1 MNDDKNKSTSG
12 LPETQTPRFP
22 IPPPPMMA
30 AAARHSSTNQT
41 QPRQNDPRHDFYGS
55 QFQHQ
60 QPQQQSQRAIYPS
73 AQGAVSAADS
83 FKTSPGMTPPG
94 LNNEIQP
101 TIQQSGHLPSPAV
114 ATATRPSNF
123 TAAAQSDATSAAI
136 DISNQQSCGRNG
148 FSALSSNSSSSI
160 NNDAQQQQPE
170 YNASPY
176 PQYPSAY
183 SNPPG
188 YLTNPSQTETLKAR
202 NVGVASSTSAISAS
216 GQGYILNSSNNGAN
230 NNVGISSQSQAK
242 PKYVTSSMRNNIH
255 NNNNN
260 GSIALLLLPPL
271 ILLLLYE
278 MPSSLPLLLF
288 LFIGL
293 LVYALDLANVGSV
306 EGDGKGFYTLGAV
319 WFGWVLLS
327 MVVAYVMIVL
337 GDGDGMIVLGPY
349 GEEHGFGWMAL
360 WLALAKAFVSV
371 MLLFCVAL
379 WVVLQFKWLPI
390 QLPTLTQAFERI
402 LHFTLPPISAATVA
416 YGTAASSLS
425 SSYISLGLDTASL
438 IFPHV
443 FAFHLALGILLLGT
457 APSMLANAGHLAE
470 HANFDSWASN
480 KKKDD
485 DKTTKPDQASKPSCA
500 INSRE
505 GKALSIM
512 LVFAPPFVHLV
523 TFRQRIAYAYASWDD
538 LFDFVLIATV
548 PYILHYLL
556 ASNGILDERWR
567 RSLMWLLKSGT
578 SPIEG
583 GRTLRGAV
591 IPMAISLFSCI
602 AFQQRYLIPLC
613 ARASYIV
620 NGHEGIISP
629 MLASTFLTLGTVFGY
644 ASVWFF
650 GRKSPSG
657 EYLLGEYHEDAFQ
670 VILGASAVFFGMSC
684 SPPWTFLPVPMLAAE
699 SLALWVITKQLRY
712 AFLMVFVLFTVGTII
727 IAYRLTFL
735 SEYVE
740 IFPGKNIV
748 LKSFAHVAL
757 LASLWLIFLVGL
769 VHRTPGGYATQ
780 FMKNWDVTGVFFAM
794 YGIVL
799 VVMEFAL
806 LREPM
811 PLYSRDS
818 FEVGRVAVYSPATS
832 YFTGFLIIL
841 IASHMKRQKLMKV
854 GSFITSVSIAVG
866 KTVTVLIES
875 SILDGDDSLQI
886 LFLRWIVASALLFTI
901 SAPYAV
907 LKPHHMKM
915 TIHAKRNL
923 GPSGKPGR
931 YLPNDISLTVLVYSA
946 VVLPLII
953 LVSVPLVIE
962 PFVGILSGHNKSA
975 YYATSPSFSEVIGYS
990 SSLWGV
996 AVLSMTN
1003 HFLPDGGADLL
1014 RRVSALIFLLGIF
1027 ISFSSPAIPG
1037 TSVSTDDSSLLFQ
1050 SVSSLEVESSNNSG
1064 GWGLISAFLAILL
1077 AMTGPL
1083 ELREV
1088 RDASGRKDSRQLLRL
1103 MIFGVMFGC
1112 GLSWFF
1118 TMQSMSKDIFI
1129 PIFVTSFSCMAMSF
1143 LGTVATVMGYFL
1155 ETKDFLEAEQIANVW
1170 AGVGFP
1176 VFFVISSVS
1185 LSAHAHPFGIGG
1197 WASTYLSVCGLCAG
1211 AFTVMVR
1218 LRDDK
1223 NSITRGYGNAS
1234 CIISWLCA
1242 ITVVYGRYGVA
1253 GVGVV
1258 GVTSVA
1264 GIPMSILGTILCSPI
1279 LLLLEGE
1286 HFESSR
1292 KNYQIASI
1300 QSKKKEAQFGLI
1312 LRSLTRSNRFAPL
1325 LAGTIGVF
1333 VTASFYAIF
1342 LRGCGVSR
1350 LSFLFG
1356 AGDVIKS
1363 QADVFSHV
1371 YGKFRTT
1378 RAGSLDDVATMA
1390 KKSIVHTRTM
1400 IAAARLSGSGLWTA
1414 KSFSGPLMNII
1425 GLLGI
1430 LPGLQYIVKHSW
1442 SGSCPPSRKVMI
1454 SLPLNVLAI
1463 IIGRGIPSLVAAAVI
1478 GLFGGIMQL
1487 SISQSHDMI

>member
-1 MNDDKNKSTSG
+1 M
-12 LPETQTPRFP
+12 
-22 IPPPPMMA
+22 
-30 AAARHSSTNQT
+30 
-41 QPRQNDPRHDFYGS
+41 
-55 QFQHQ
+55 
-60 QPQQQSQRAIYPS
+60 
-73 AQGAVSAADS
+73 
-83 FKTSPGMTPPG
+83 
-94 LNNEIQP
+94 
-101 TIQQSGHLPSPAV
+101 
-114 ATATRPSNF
+114 
-123 TAAAQSDATSAAI
+123 
-136 DISNQQSCGRNG
+136 
-148 FSALSSNSSSSI
+148 
-160 NNDAQQQQPE
+160 
-170 YNASPY
+170 
-176 PQYPSAY
+176 
-183 SNPPG
+183 
-188 YLTNPSQTETLKAR
+188 
-202 NVGVASSTSAISAS
+202 
-216 GQGYILNSSNNGAN
+216 
-230 NNVGISSQSQAK
+230 
-242 PKYVTSSMRNNIH
+242 
-255 NNNNN
+255 
-260 GSIALLLLPPL
+260 
-271 ILLLLYE
+271 
-278 MPSSLPLLLF
+278 
-288 LFIGL
+288 
-293 LVYALDLANVGSV
+293 
-306 EGDGKGFYTLGAV
+306 
-319 WFGWVLLS
+319 
-327 MVVAYVMIVL
+327 
-337 GDGDGMIVLGPY
+337 
-349 GEEHGFGWMAL
+349 
-360 WLALAKAFVSV
+360 
-371 MLLFCVAL
+371 
-379 WVVLQFKWLPI
+379 
-390 QLPTLTQAFERI
+390 
-402 LHFTLPPISAATVA
+402 
-416 YGTAASSLS
+416 
-425 SSYISLGLDTASL
+425 
-438 IFPHV
+438 
-443 FAFHLALGILLLGT
+443 
-457 APSMLANAGHLAE
+457 
-470 HANFDSWASN
+470 
-480 KKKDD
+480 
-485 DKTTKPDQASKPSCA
+485 
-500 INSRE
+500 
-505 GKALSIM
+505 
-512 LVFAPPFVHLV
+512 
-523 TFRQRIAYAYASWDD
+523 
-538 LFDFVLIATV
+538 
-548 PYILHYLL
+548 
-556 ASNGILDERWR
+556 
-567 RSLMWLLKSGT
+567 
-578 SPIEG
+578 
-583 GRTLRGAV
+583 
-591 IPMAISLFSCI
+591 
-602 AFQQRYLIPLC
+602 
-613 ARASYIV
+613 
-620 NGHEGIISP
+620 
-629 MLASTFLTLGTVFGY
+629 
-644 ASVWFF
+644 
-650 GRKSPSG
+650 
-657 EYLLGEYHEDAFQ
+657 
-670 VILGASAVFFGMSC
+670 
-684 SPPWTFLPVPMLAAE
+684 
-699 SLALWVITKQLRY
+699 
-712 AFLMVFVLFTVGTII
+712 GTII

-748 LKSFAHVAL
+748 LKSFANVAL

-769 VHRTPGGYATQ
+769 VHRAPGGYATQ
-780 FMKNWDVTGVFFAM
+780 FMKNWDVTGVFFAI

-841 IASHMKRQKLMKV
+841 IASHLKRQKLIKV
-854 GSFITSVSIAVG
+854 GSFITSISIAVA

-901 SAPYAV
+901 MAPYAV
-907 LKPHHMKM
+907 LKPHHLKM

-931 YLPNDISLTVLVYSA
+931 YLPKDISLTVLVYSA
-946 VVLPLII
+946 VVLPFII

-990 SSLWGV
+990 TSLWGV

-1014 RRVSALIFLLGIF
+1014 RRVSALVFLLGMF

-1037 TSVSTDDSSLLFQ
+1037 TSVSADDSSLLFQ

-1223 NSITRGYGNAS
+1223 NSTTRGYGNAS

-1242 ITVVYGRYGVA
+1242 ITVVYGRYGIA

-1264 GIPMSILGTILCSPI
+1264 GIPVSFLFEFNIFRSTLGWLIWLISNTQMSILGTILCSPI

-1286 HFESSR
+1286 HYGSSR
-1292 KNYQIASI
+1292 KNYQTSSI

-1371 YGKFRTT
+1371 YGKSRTT
-1378 RAGSLDDVATMA
+1378 GAGSLDDVATMA

-1400 IAAARLSGSGLWTA
+1400 IAAARLSGSGLWTS

-1425 GLLGI
+1425 GLMGI

-1442 SGSCPPSRKVMI
+1442 SGACPPARKVMI

-1478 GLFGGIMQL
+1478 GLIGGLMQL